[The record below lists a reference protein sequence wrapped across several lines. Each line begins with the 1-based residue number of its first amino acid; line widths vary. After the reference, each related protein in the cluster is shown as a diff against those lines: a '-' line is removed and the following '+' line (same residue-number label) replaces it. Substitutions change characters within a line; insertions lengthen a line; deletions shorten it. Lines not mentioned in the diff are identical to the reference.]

1 MIKLFAFDL
10 DGTLLDNKSNLS
22 ESSIEAI
29 KKLDEAGIKVV
40 LASGRVFP
48 SIKYHQKM
56 LGISGPIVS
65 TNGSLIS
72 LDGKEVYKSYY
83 IDDKHLRDLYEFALS
98 HKLEFHFY
106 DEENL
111 YTNRLNLER
120 IKHLR
125 IDNDYGLNYQI
136 DLIIK
141 SDPVSY
147 LIEKGGKALKFQ
159 ISGIDQNETPREELL
174 ELINEEFSDKL
185 YITSSYDSLVE
196 IGNKYAT
203 KWSSIEEICQILGI
217 NNNEVAAIGDSYNDM
232 PMIEKSA
239 IGFAMGNANDT
250 LKQMADKIVASNESG
265 GILEAANYV
274 LEVNKNV

>member
-48 SIKYHQKM
+48 SIKHHQKM

-83 IDDKHLRDLYEFALS
+83 IDDKRLRDLYEFALS

-265 GILEAANYV
+265 GILESVNYV